1 MFSWF
6 KKPVVVAAVAAP
18 TENVIAKGTRVR
30 GDIEAELGF
39 RIDGSVD
46 GTVVSRGVVTI
57 GEDGELLGN
66 VRATSVVVLGHVEG
80 DVVCE
85 GHLEIGP
92 NGRIVGDVTMKS
104 FQIQNGGVFAGTSR
118 MAMPDGVK
126 ALSAAPPKMRT
137 LPPPAHA
144 AVPPQAPPQAVPP
157 HSSRARLM
165 RPTTDAPRS
174 GVVGTGSGELPRAAS
189 GED

>member
-18 TENVIAKGTRVR
+18 TENVVAKGTRAR
-30 GDIEAELGF
+30 GDLEAELGF

-66 VRATSVVVLGHVEG
+66 VRAASVVVLGRVEG
-80 DVVCE
+80 DVVCD

-92 NGRIVGDVTMKS
+92 SGRIVGDVTMKS

-118 MAMPDGVK
+118 MTVPEGAK
-126 ALSAAPPKMRT
+126 ALPAAQPKMRT

-157 HSSRARLM
+157 PSSRARLV

-174 GVVGTGSGELPRAAS
+174 GVVGSGAEPSRAAA

>member
-126 ALSAAPPKMRT
+126 ALSAAPPK
-137 LPPPAHA
+137 
-144 AVPPQAPPQAVPP
+144 
-157 HSSRARLM
+157 
-165 RPTTDAPRS
+165 
-174 GVVGTGSGELPRAAS
+174 
-189 GED
+189 